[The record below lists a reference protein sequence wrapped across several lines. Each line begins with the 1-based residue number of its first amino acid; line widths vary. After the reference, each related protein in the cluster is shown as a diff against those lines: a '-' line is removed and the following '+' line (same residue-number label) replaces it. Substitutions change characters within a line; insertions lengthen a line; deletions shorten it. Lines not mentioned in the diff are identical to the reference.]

1 MDDTRANAHL
11 IGGPEPVGGRHVHID
26 LDAPEVRAAVA
37 DGSVYAWVR
46 VDMSEPTPDGG
57 WLRIYRYAGRVSEP
71 GTP

>member
-1 MDDTRANAHL
+1 
-11 IGGPEPVGGRHVHID
+11 
-26 LDAPEVRAAVA
+26 VA